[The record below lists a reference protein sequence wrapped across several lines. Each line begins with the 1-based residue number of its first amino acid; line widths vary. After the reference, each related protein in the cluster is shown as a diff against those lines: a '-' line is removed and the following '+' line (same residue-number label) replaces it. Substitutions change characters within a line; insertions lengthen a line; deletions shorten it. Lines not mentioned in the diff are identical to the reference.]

1 MTDEPIAIVGNA
13 RDGPHPARTAVHPG
27 HHLAPHCLQAIHI
40 PLTVRERTRPF
51 PYGTRTLGRRRPPIR
66 PCRAGP
72 AECPRPGTYPCGVTT
87 HQAVDVS
94 VDAMIED
101 LRTLVEVESPSRDL
115 DSLAASA
122 RAVAAVV
129 ESRLGGRADL
139 IESEGGTHVHW
150 SGGGDPKVLVL
161 GHHDTVFPLGTLE
174 RRPFRVEDGHA
185 TGPGVFDMLG
195 GLVQAVHGLA
205 ALDDL
210 SGVEILVTADEEV
223 GSRSSRALI
232 EERALACGAV
242 LVFEGAAE
250 GGGLKTGRKGCGT
263 FQVSVTG
270 RASHAG
276 LEPAAGVNALVEAAH
291 QVLDIA
297 ALARPGIGTTV
308 TPTVAAAGT
317 LDNVVPAEATVVVDV
332 RVETAAEKER
342 IESAFAALAPH
353 LDGAKVAVQ
362 GAVGR
367 PPMPESASAGLFALA
382 RRLLPHLEGTAVGG
396 GSDGNFTA
404 ALGVPTLD
412 GLGAVGGGAHADHE
426 YVVVGAM
433 TERAR
438 LVTGLV
444 RAIQRADT
452 VLF

>member
-1 MTDEPIAIVGNA
+1 M
-13 RDGPHPARTAVHPG
+13 HK
-27 HHLAPHCLQAIHI
+27 
-40 PLTVRERTRPF
+40 
-51 PYGTRTLGRRRPPIR
+51 
-66 PCRAGP
+66 
-72 AECPRPGTYPCGVTT
+72 
-87 HQAVDVS
+87 AVDVS
-94 VDAMIED
+94 VDAMLAD
-101 LRTLVEVESPSRDL
+101 LRTLVEIESPSRDVDAL
-115 DSLAASA
+115 RASA
-122 RAVAAVV
+122 KAVAAVI
-129 ESRLGGRADL
+129 ENRLGGRAVL
-139 IESEGGTHVHW
+139 VESEAGPHVRW
-150 SGGGDPKVLVL
+150 SGGGDPKVLLL

-205 ALDDL
+205 ALDDR
-210 SGVEILVTADEEV
+210 SGAEILVTADEEV

-242 LVFEGAAE
+242 LVFEGAAD
-250 GGGLKTGRKGCGT
+250 GGALKTGRKGCGT
-263 FQVSVTG
+263 FQVVIKG

-297 ALARPGIGTTV
+297 ALARPGTGTTV
-308 TPTVAAAGT
+308 TPTVASAGT

-332 RVETAAEKER
+332 RVESADEKER

-353 LDGAKVAVQ
+353 LDEAQVAVT
-362 GAVGR
+362 GGIGR

-382 RRLLPHLEGTAVGG
+382 QRLLPGIEATAVGG

-426 YVVVGAM
+426 YLVVDTMA
-433 TERAR
+433 ERAH

-444 RAIQRADT
+444 KALQEA
-452 VLF
+452 

>member
-1 MTDEPIAIVGNA
+1 MTS
-13 RDGPHPARTAVHPG
+13 HKS
-27 HHLAPHCLQAIHI
+27 
-40 PLTVRERTRPF
+40 
-51 PYGTRTLGRRRPPIR
+51 
-66 PCRAGP
+66 
-72 AECPRPGTYPCGVTT
+72 
-87 HQAVDVS
+87 VDVS

-101 LRTLVEVESPSRDL
+101 LRTLVEVESPSRDTDAL
-115 DSLAASA
+115 TASA
-122 RAVAAVV
+122 AAVAAVI
-129 ESRLGGRADL
+129 EARLGGRAAL
-139 IESEGGTHVHW
+139 VESAAGPHVHW
-150 SGGGDPKVLVL
+150 SGGGDPRVLVL

-174 RRPFRVEDGHA
+174 RRPFRVEDGRA

-223 GSRSSRALI
+223 GSASSRALI

-242 LVFEGAAE
+242 LVFEGAAD

-263 FQVSVTG
+263 FRVSVTG

-297 ALARPGIGTTV
+297 ALARPEIGTTV
-308 TPTVAAAGT
+308 TPTVASAGT
-317 LDNVVPAEATVVVDV
+317 LDNVVPAGATVVVDV
-332 RVETAAEKER
+332 RVESAEEKDR
-342 IESAFAALAPH
+342 IEAAFAALAPH
-353 LDGAKVAVQ
+353 LEGARIAVE

-367 PPMPESASAGLFALA
+367 PPMPESASAELFALA
-382 RRLLPHLEGTAVGG
+382 QELMPGLEGVAVGG

-426 YVVVGAM
+426 YVLVDAM
-433 TERAR
+433 AERAR
-438 LVTGLV
+438 LVAGLV
-444 RAIQRADT
+444 TAIRKR
-452 VLF
+452 

>member
-1 MTDEPIAIVGNA
+1 MTM
-13 RDGPHPARTAVHPG
+13 HKAV
-27 HHLAPHCLQAIHI
+27 
-40 PLTVRERTRPF
+40 E
-51 PYGTRTLGRRRPPIR
+51 
-66 PCRAGP
+66 
-72 AECPRPGTYPCGVTT
+72 
-87 HQAVDVS
+87 VS
-94 VDAMIED
+94 VDAMLAD
-101 LRTLVEVESPSRDL
+101 LRTLVEIESPSRDVDAL
-115 DSLAASA
+115 RASA
-122 RAVAAVV
+122 KAVAAII
-129 ESRLGGRADL
+129 ENRLGGRAVL
-139 IESEGGTHVHW
+139 VESEAGPHVRW
-150 SGGGDPKVLVL
+150 SGGGDPKVLLL

-205 ALDDL
+205 ALDDR
-210 SGVEILVTADEEV
+210 SGAELLVTADEEV

-242 LVFEGAAE
+242 LVFEGAAD
-250 GGGLKTGRKGCGT
+250 GGALKTGRKGCGT
-263 FQVSVTG
+263 FQVVVKG

-308 TPTVAAAGT
+308 TPTVASAGT
-317 LDNVVPAEATVVVDV
+317 LDNVVPAEATVIVDV
-332 RVETAAEKER
+332 RVESADEKER

-353 LDGAKVAVQ
+353 LDEAQVTVTG
-362 GAVGR
+362 GIGR

-382 RRLLPHLEGTAVGG
+382 RRLLPGIEATAVGG

-426 YVVVGAM
+426 YLVVDTMA
-433 TERAR
+433 ERAH

-444 RAIQRADT
+444 KALQEA
-452 VLF
+452 